1 MDKDKDKDVTEQ
13 PDPPFSK
20 DDLLGAEGE
29 SDFTE
34 EQTGQ
39 DTTANEKEEEDS
51 PESPPK
57 KKT

>member
-1 MDKDKDKDVTEQ
+1 MDKEKDVTGQ

-34 EQTGQ
+34 EQPGQ
-39 DTTANEKEEEDS
+39 DTTTDEKPQENS
-51 PESPPK
+51 PESEPK
-57 KKT
+57 KKP

>member
-1 MDKDKDKDVTEQ
+1 MDKEKDVTER

-20 DDLLGAEGE
+20 DDLLGTEGE

-34 EQTGQ
+34 EQAEKPATTD
-39 DTTANEKEEEDS
+39 DTQQQS
-51 PESPPK
+51 PPESDSE